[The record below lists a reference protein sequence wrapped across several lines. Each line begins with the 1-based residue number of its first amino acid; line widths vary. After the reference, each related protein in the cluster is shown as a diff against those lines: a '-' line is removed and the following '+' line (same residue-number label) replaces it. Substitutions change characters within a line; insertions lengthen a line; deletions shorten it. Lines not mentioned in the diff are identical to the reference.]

1 MKNFFKVATLL
12 MAVILFTVS
21 SCKKDE
27 QIIEGCTDNSAMN
40 YQSLATSDDGSCIYA
55 YFIALGTW
63 NIDSE
68 CEELTIT
75 IFGQSF
81 DVPLNEIFPETIEI
95 TGEGDNVV
103 SMDIN
108 GNSVLADV
116 ANDGVVTIQ
125 DNQTISFDTGGFDP
139 TGLIGVVEVDITG
152 SGRIESATNG
162 NLSLTLSFEIPLAGP
177 QSSTCEITFLK

>member
-1 MKNFFKVATLL
+1 MKKYSKIFIIVIISSLLAT
-12 MAVILFTVS
+12 S
-21 SCKKDE
+21 SCKKE
-27 QIIEGCTDNSAMN
+27 ELIIEGCTDSSAMN
-40 YQSLATSDDGSCIYA
+40 YNSTATSNDGSCIFA
-55 YFIALGTW
+55 YDIALGTW

>member
-1 MKNFFKVATLL
+1 MIRRPPRSTLFPYTT
-12 MAVILFTVS
+12 LFRS
-21 SCKKDE
+21 
-27 QIIEGCTDNSAMN
+27 
-40 YQSLATSDDGSCIYA
+40 
-55 YFIALGTW
+55 
-63 NIDSE
+63 
-68 CEELTIT
+68 
-75 IFGQSF
+75 
-81 DVPLNEIFPETIEI
+81 
-95 TGEGDNVV
+95 GEGDNVV

-162 NLSLTLSFEIPLAGP
+162 NLSLTLSFEIPLAGS
-177 QSSTCEITFLK
+177 QSSTCEITFLR